1 MAIVDPSEPEEAAE
15 DGRPPEFVRSLDR
28 GLAVIRAFSA
38 EAPSLTLSDV
48 ARATGL
54 TRAAARRFLLTLE
67 ALGYVASDG
76 RRFHLRPKVLE
87 LGYAYLSSLSFE
99 EVALEHMRELV
110 EEVHESSSAS
120 VLDGTEIV
128 YVARVPAKRIMS
140 IGLNVGTRLP
150 AFCTSMGRVLLAA
163 LPEASLDNYFR
174 KAELEA
180 RTSRTVTDEGRLRRI
195 LADVR
200 HQGWAMV
207 DQELEDGVRSVAIP
221 IRGPGR
227 TVLAAMNISA
237 HAARVRLDDL
247 RKRYL
252 PLLQA
257 AACRIEGDLSARR

>member
-1 MAIVDPSEPEEAAE
+1 MAVLDSRERGEATDDE
-15 DGRPPEFVRSLDR
+15 RPPEFVRSLDR

-67 ALGYVASDG
+67 SLGYVGSDG

-87 LGYAYLSSLSFE
+87 LGYAYLSSLTFE

-110 EEVHESSSAS
+110 EQVHESSSAS
-120 VLDGTEIV
+120 VLDGADIV

-150 AFCTSMGRVLLAA
+150 AFCTSMGRILLAGLPDAA
-163 LPEASLDNYFR
+163 LDDYFR
-174 KAELEA
+174 SACLEA
-180 RTSRTVTDEGRLRRI
+180 RTSRTVTEEARLRRI
-195 LADVR
+195 LSEVGV
-200 HQGWAMV
+200 QGWALV
-207 DQELEDGVRSVAIP
+207 DQELEDGVRSVAVP
-221 IRGPGR
+221 IRAADG
-227 TVLAAMNISA
+227 TVLAAMNISG
-237 HAARVRLDDL
+237 HAARVRLEEL
-247 RKRYL
+247 RKTYL

-257 AACRIEGDLSARR
+257 AAGRIEADLATRR